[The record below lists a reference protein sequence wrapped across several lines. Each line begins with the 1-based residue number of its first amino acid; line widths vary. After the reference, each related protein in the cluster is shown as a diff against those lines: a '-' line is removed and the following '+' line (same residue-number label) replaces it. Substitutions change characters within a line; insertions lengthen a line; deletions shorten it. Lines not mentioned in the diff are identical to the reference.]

1 MKKFAALIAAA
12 VLALAT
18 VAPVLAS
25 VPPGQQ
31 GYEGQPGNQGGFH
44 QAGQQGYE
52 GQPGNQ
58 GGFHQAGQQGYEGQ
72 PGNQGGQQH
81 NP

>member
-1 MKKFAALIAAA
+1 MKKILAGVLAAA
-12 VLALAT
+12 IALST

-25 VPPGQQ
+25 VPPGQK
-31 GYEGQPGNQGGFH
+31 GYEGQPGNQGGYQ

-58 GGFHQAGQQGYEGQ
+58 GG
-72 PGNQGGQQH
+72 PCH

>member
-1 MKKFAALIAAA
+1 MGDDVLGVRTGPATVPAIAAD
-12 VLALAT
+12 
-18 VAPVLAS
+18 
-25 VPPGQQ
+25 PPG
-31 GYEGQPGNQGGFH
+31 GSH

-58 GGFHQAGQQGYEGQ
+58 GG
-72 PGNQGGQQH
+72 PQH

>member
-1 MKKFAALIAAA
+1 MKKLLARVAAAL
-12 VLALAT
+12 LALAT

-31 GYEGQPGNQGGFH
+31 GYEGQPGNQGGS
-44 QAGQQGYE
+44 
-52 GQPGNQ
+52 
-58 GGFHQAGQQGYEGQ
+58 
-72 PGNQGGQQH
+72 QH